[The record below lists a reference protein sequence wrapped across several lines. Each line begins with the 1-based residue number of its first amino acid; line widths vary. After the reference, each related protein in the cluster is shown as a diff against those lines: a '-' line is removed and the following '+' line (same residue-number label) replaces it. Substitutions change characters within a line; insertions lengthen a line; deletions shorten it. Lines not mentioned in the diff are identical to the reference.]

1 MLALTVNLAEIHTGL
16 SRRYFQ
22 LYLLSRSID
31 TSISGNPAISSVS
44 VSVSPR
50 SLLLPRCLLL
60 HGNRKEQK
68 LLWKQENWKQPVG
81 WFTFQW
87 IFQFF
92 SGFIFD
98 WLNLLKW
105 KG

>member
-50 SLLLPRCLLL
+50 SLLLPHCLLL
-60 HGNRKEQK
+60 QELATATVKNKNSYGNKKIGSNQS
-68 LLWKQENWKQPVG
+68 VG
-81 WFTFQW
+81 SLY
-87 IFQFF
+87 
-92 SGFIFD
+92 SGFFRFY
-98 WLNLLKW
+98 L
-105 KG
+105 

>member
-60 HGNRKEQK
+60 HGAGNCNRKEQK
-68 LLWKQENWKQPVG
+68 LLWKQEK
-81 WFTFQW
+81 
-87 IFQFF
+87 
-92 SGFIFD
+92 
-98 WLNLLKW
+98 
-105 KG
+105 